1 MSSEGSKPSAPYVS
15 PHDFFLKELDKNKKK
30 RKSPTQETNEDK
42 HKDKKP
48 VSEFVG
54 KSSEFKREL
63 AERGATVTHQNSEPK
78 AVAQLKTPGKKDA
91 VRPRAEMATSGRT
104 LFDDDDKKPPAPVE
118 ETKPPAP
125 RPKTPPVPSGKEVY
139 NAFYEGS
146 PKRTIP
152 EGAQSVAPL
161 EPPKISRKI
170 SYKLNEEDGTVSVVI
185 DGYTI
190 GDEQAFESDAE
201 DIFAFLDSIVAGEE
215 ELRRVNR
222 RRAENFDDF
231 IKQQQDKIDE
241 AALEEAIKEFGI
253 DPKEPLPPN
262 KQELKTP
269 VTLRF

>member
-1 MSSEGSKPSAPYVS
+1 MSSEGSKPSTSFVS
-15 PHDFFLKELDKNKKK
+15 PHDFFLNEIENNKKK

-78 AVAQLKTPGKKDA
+78 AVAQLRTPGKPKDA
-91 VRPRAEMATSGRT
+91 VRPTAEKATSGRT
-104 LFDDDDKKPPAPVE
+104 LFDDDKKPPAPVE

-125 RPKTPPVPSGKEVY
+125 RPKTPPVPSGPEVY

-152 EGAQSVAPL
+152 KGARSVAPL

-170 SYKLNEEDGTVSVVI
+170 SYNVNDDGTVSVII
-185 DGYTI
+185 DGYDVND
-190 GDEQAFESDAE
+190 GQAFEDDAE
-201 DIFAFLDSIVAGEE
+201 DIFAFLDNIVTGEE
-215 ELRRVNR
+215 QLRRENER
-222 RRAENFDDF
+222 RTENFDDF
-231 IKQQQDKIDE
+231 IKQQQEKIDE
-241 AALEEAIKEFGI
+241 KELEEAIAEFGI
-253 DPKEPLPPN
+253 DPKEPLPSN
-262 KQELKTP
+262 KQSLKKNMA
-269 VTLRF
+269 LRF